1 LTFAFGQPLAS
12 WDTER
17 RGRVALIEAESG
29 RALSYGQLDAAVGEA
44 ACLLATP
51 RKALLFL
58 FCRNGL
64 PSVLLYLA
72 ALRQG
77 HAVALL
83 DAALDPE
90 LKRQLI
96 ERYCPDLVWLP
107 EGGSAPSGWAL
118 DAAGLHPWRQGC
130 LWRRTSE
137 PPVLHPELALLLPT
151 SGSTGSPKLVRLS
164 AAALEANAAAIAQGL
179 GLTPAD
185 RAITSLPLF
194 YAYGLSV
201 LSSHLWAGASVV
213 LSAASAMERNFWDAL
228 RDHQCSSFAGV
239 PYTYQM
245 LQRLGFDKLD
255 LPSLRV
261 LTQAGGRLE
270 PRLVQRFHEQMAARG
285 GRFFVMYGQTEAV
298 ARIAILPAERLP
310 EKLGAVG
317 CAVPG
322 GELRIDEQ
330 AAPPGSPTGVGEVVY
345 RGPNVM
351 WGYAE
356 SASDLARGDELGGE
370 LRTGDLGYLDADGVL
385 FITGRSKRMGKL
397 FGVRVN
403 LDDIESMVR
412 EHGPAAVLDG
422 GDRLLLFCAF
432 GDPEALAA
440 LQRELA
446 ARLRVHRSGLELRRI
461 DELPLLASGKVDYQR
476 LPA

>member
-1 LTFAFGQPLAS
+1 
-12 WDTER
+12 
-17 RGRVALIEAESG
+17 
-29 RALSYGQLDAAVGEA
+29 
-44 ACLLATP
+44 
-51 RKALLFL
+51 
-58 FCRNGL
+58 
-64 PSVLLYLA
+64 
-72 ALRQG
+72 
-77 HAVALL
+77 
-83 DAALDPE
+83 
-90 LKRQLI
+90 
-96 ERYCPDLVWLP
+96 
-107 EGGSAPSGWAL
+107 
-118 DAAGLHPWRQGC
+118 
-130 LWRRTSE
+130 
-137 PPVLHPELALLLPT
+137 VLHPELALLLPT

-164 AAALEANAAAIAQGL
+164 AAALEANAGAIAQGL
-179 GLTPAD
+179 ELTLAD
-185 RAITSLPLF
+185 RAITSLPLS

-201 LSSHLWAGASVV
+201 LNSHLWAGASVV
-213 LSAASAMERNFWDAL
+213 LSGASALERNFWDAA

-245 LQRLGFDKLD
+245 LQRLGLDKLAP
-255 LPSLRV
+255 PSVRV
-261 LTQAGGRLE
+261 LTQAGGRLD
-270 PRLVQRFHEQMAARG
+270 PRLVQSFHEQMAARG

-310 EKLGAVG
+310 EKLGSVG
-317 CAVPG
+317 RAVPG

-330 AAPPGSPTGVGEVVY
+330 AAPPGSPAGVGEVLY

-356 SASDLARGDELGGE
+356 CASDLARGDELRGE
-370 LRTGDLGYLDADGVL
+370 LRTGDLGYLDAEGLL

-412 EHGPAAVLDG
+412 EHGPAAVTDG

-432 GDPEALAA
+432 GDAEALAA

-461 DELPLLASGKVDYQR
+461 EELPLLASGKVDYQR